1 MRVDAF
7 LADSAEVINN
17 KIYAL
22 GAGWNTIFARA
33 FPVIHR
39 RLTLAATV
47 HVPFTAT
54 NSAHKFEIRL
64 VTEDGVDHPIGMR
77 ADADGKAVPVTAMG
91 GEFTLGRP
99 PQLVDGDEQ
108 IACFAFTIDGMRFEA
123 QGMFSWVITI
133 DGEEATRLPMR
144 VQEQRG

>member
-17 KIYAL
+17 KLYAL
-22 GAGWNTIFARA
+22 GAGWNTIYARS

-39 RLTLAATV
+39 RLNVAATL

-54 NSAHKFEIRL
+54 NSPHKLEVRL
-64 VTEDGVDHPIGMR
+64 ITEDGAEHPIGVR
-77 ADADGKAVPVTAMG
+77 ADAQGDPVPVTAMG

-99 PQLVDGDEQ
+99 PLLVDGDDQ
-108 IACFAFTIDGMRFEA
+108 IACFAFTIDGMRFDGP
-123 QGMFSWVITI
+123 GMFSWVLSV

-144 VQEQRG
+144 VQEQRA

>member
-22 GAGWNTIFARA
+22 GAGWNTVYARA

-39 RLTLAATV
+39 RLNVAATL
-47 HVPFTAT
+47 HVPFTET
-54 NSAHKFEIRL
+54 NVPHKFEVRL
-64 VTEDGVDHPIGMR
+64 ITEDGAEHPIGVR
-77 ADADGKAVPVTAMG
+77 ADEQGNPTPVTAMG

-99 PQLVDGDEQ
+99 PMLVDGDDQ
-108 IACFAFTIDGMRFEA
+108 IACFAFTIDGMRFEKP
-123 QGMFSWVITI
+123 GMFTWVLSV
-133 DGEEATRLPMR
+133 DDEEASRLPMR
-144 VQEQRG
+144 VQEQRA

>member
-1 MRVDAF
+1 VRVDAF
-7 LADSAEVINN
+7 LADSADVINN

-22 GAGWNTIFARA
+22 GGGWNTIFARV

-47 HVPFTAT
+47 HVPFTDT
-54 NSAHKFEIRL
+54 NTAHKFEIRL
-64 VTEDGVDHPIGMR
+64 MTQDGVDHPIGLR
-77 ADADGKAVPVTAMG
+77 ADEEGRPVPVTAMG

-108 IACFAFTIDGMRFEA
+108 IACFAFTIDGMRFEGP
-123 QGMFSWVITI
+123 GMFSWVITI

>member
-1 MRVDAF
+1 VRVDAF

-22 GAGWNTIFARA
+22 GAGWNTIFARS
-33 FPVIHR
+33 FPVVHR
-39 RLTLAATV
+39 RLNVAATL

-54 NSAHKFEIRL
+54 NVPHKFEVRL
-64 VTEDGVDHPIGMR
+64 ITEDGEEHPIGVR
-77 ADADGKAVPVTAMG
+77 ADAQGDPTPVTAMG

-99 PQLVDGDEQ
+99 PLLVDGDDQ
-108 IACFAFTIDGMRFEA
+108 IACFTFTIDGMRFDGP
-123 QGMFSWVITI
+123 GMYSWVLSV

-144 VQEQRG
+144 VQEQRA